1 MEKEKVM
8 LPKFNVETY
17 LKDGD
22 AVVAKLK
29 EVEAVADKVHD
40 KGYENIF
47 LLGMG
52 GTYDELEPIQYII
65 NKYSEVEVHLA
76 NAAELNVLGNKR
88 LKKGSV
94 VITASASGDTKE
106 IVEAVERIVKEGIE
120 VVAFTKPETPLGK
133 LATTIITAPVTT
145 GQCEYSYLMFDVLAL
160 RLLNRRNE
168 FPKYDAFIAQTKN
181 IFHDLV
187 DIREKF
193 DAKADEIAKAY
204 ALEPYSIFVGSGALW
219 GETVLFSMCILEE
232 MQWVRTRAVS
242 SPDFFHGTLELV
254 DKDVP
259 VFLFKGEDE
268 CRKLDNRVE
277 AFAKKFTD
285 KLVVIDTAEYAIDGL
300 DPEFRMIVSP
310 MILTALVTERLAS
323 YYETY
328 TKHNLAYR
336 RYYRQFEY

>member
-1 MEKEKVM
+1 M
-8 LPKFNVETY
+8 
-17 LKDGD
+17 
-22 AVVAKLK
+22 
-29 EVEAVADKVHD
+29 
-40 KGYENIF
+40 
-47 LLGMG
+47 
-52 GTYDELEPIQYII
+52 
-65 NKYSEVEVHLA
+65 
-76 NAAELNVLGNKR
+76 
-88 LKKGSV
+88 
-94 VITASASGDTKE
+94 
-106 IVEAVERIVKEGIE
+106 
-120 VVAFTKPETPLGK
+120 
-133 LATTIITAPVTT
+133 TT

-160 RLLNRRNE
+160 RLLNRRGE
-168 FPKYDAFIAQTKN
+168 FPKYDDFVAQTKN

-187 DIREKF
+187 GIREKF
-193 DAKADEIAKAY
+193 DERADEIAKQY
-204 ALEPYSIFVGSGALW
+204 ALAPYSIFVGSGALW

-254 DKDVP
+254 EKDVP

-277 AFAKKFTD
+277 AFAKRFTD
-285 KLVVIDTAEYAIDGL
+285 NLVVVDTAEYAIDGL
-300 DPEFRMIVSP
+300 DPEFRFIVSP